1 MRQGGSLG
9 AQHGIVAMHGA
20 RLSGGGA
27 RGGGDTDRNGGR
39 RRVIQA
45 SSSGS
50 NGGGDR
56 DRCVRDHGRDM
67 AGGKP
72 LSLRPPG
79 QTGSTG

>member
-20 RLSGGGA
+20 RLDG
-27 RGGGDTDRNGGR
+27 NGR
-39 RRVIQA
+39 RRRFRQA

-56 DRCVRDHGRDM
+56 DRRARDHGRDM
-67 AGGKP
+67 ADRGGSENKP
-72 LSLRPPG
+72 RVIAQCAQRSNVKL
-79 QTGSTG
+79 Q